1 MWQMAF
7 VSTCTA
13 VLAVVGFYM
22 GSTIHGPSAAALL
35 PTLAGGAGGFGGS
48 AARASMSCGGGG
60 QRPNRASVPRRVPP
74 DRRQP
79 DRAAGRPRWAGGP
92 SQARRTKRCT

>member
-7 VSTCTA
+7 VSSCTA

-35 PTLAGGAGGFGGS
+35 PTLAGGAGGFGIGC
-48 AARASMSCGGGG
+48 ASLD
-60 QRPNRASVPRRVPP
+60 VLRR
-74 DRRQP
+74 
-79 DRAAGRPRWAGGP
+79 RAAAKPGLGAAQSPP
-92 SQARRTKRCT
+92 